1 MYYYRMFSPQYMN
14 YDQVPYIS
22 WKGQTLNQITAS
34 IQKNNPTISQ
44 NNIFN
49 TPPLK
54 IYRKEVVTTPVTNCN
69 PRISTKI
76 DDINAPGG
84 YLVNPTTTT
93 QNANSQGIPNT
104 LDINLTANTT
114 ERPGTCSGLTTNGM
128 CNDPAT
134 NALNRVRSAGMVR
147 KKIVYNTNSTV
158 PEPYCTTSQ
167 QYLATR
173 GKLFN
178 QNQYNFLRVGS
189 STSEPGTVG
198 ASSNQYAVNVGINYC
213 PNASSGS
220 FIPVYYKPNNSQFAQ
235 EGGVSSSAR
244 LARLKYDTITTN
256 GAAFTRA
263 YGSSVG
269 NAMAYGRDSETY
281 TVKDKIGYPNTPTPV
296 FSKYKSG
303 FTACS
308 VPPLIRPL

>member
-1 MYYYRMFSPQYMN
+1 MFSPQNIN

-22 WKGQTLNQITAS
+22 WKGQTLKQITAS
-34 IQKNNPTISQ
+34 IQKNKPTISKS
-44 NNIFN
+44 NIFL
-49 TPPLK
+49 PSPLK
-54 IYRKEVVTTPVTNCN
+54 IYRKEIVTATVTNCN

-76 DDINAPGG
+76 DDINTPGG
-84 YLVNPTTTT
+84 YLVNLTTTR
-93 QNANSQGIPNT
+93 QNANSQGILNT
-104 LDINLTANTT
+104 LDINRTANTT
-114 ERPGTCSGLTTNGM
+114 ERPGTCAGFTSNGM
-128 CNDPAT
+128 CNDQSK
-134 NALNRVRSAGMVR
+134 NALNRVRSAGMIR
-147 KKIVYNTNSTV
+147 KKVKYNTNSVV

-189 STSEPGTVG
+189 TTAEPGTAG
-198 ASSNQYAVNVGINYC
+198 AASNQYAVNVGINYC

-263 YGSSVG
+263 YGTAVG
-269 NAMAYGRDSETY
+269 NAMAYGTETDTY
-281 TVKDKIGYPNTPTPV
+281 TVKDKMGYPNKSTPV
-296 FSKYKSG
+296 FSKYKPG

-308 VPPLIRPL
+308 VPPLARPL